1 MSRAAEKSVRSVRRM
16 SAFIF
21 VYTIALI
28 LVCFAAAMF
37 AVATYTVSRRRA
49 CLPQVAF
56 FGTYIVELCSIFFSE
71 WLAQNLPY
79 SSEAY
84 YQISDPVVRIATGA
98 VILHSLWVML
108 LDVLDVDDRRVRL
121 APTVAFLCA
130 STFVVVALP
139 TGAVRQWAFYTLRQ
153 AYIAF
158 GLIFSLVKYLTST
171 DDAYRRRLA
180 RHTHWYALLWVLLA
194 LIVAE
199 DVLVIL
205 VVPEPTAAG
214 AAALRYL
221 SERNFAENLM
231 MLVVAYHSI
240 RGSLETLALR
250 FREPPVAAAEGD
262 LARHVADA
270 LPAYASAKGLSRREQ
285 EVLALVVEGLDNRSI
300 AKRLVLSEGTIKT
313 HVHNIMKKTGT
324 ASRDELKQ
332 DFWSS

>member
-1 MSRAAEKSVRSVRRM
+1 M
-16 SAFIF
+16 
-21 VYTIALI
+21 
-28 LVCFAAAMF
+28 
-37 AVATYTVSRRRA
+37 
-49 CLPQVAF
+49 
-56 FGTYIVELCSIFFSE
+56 
-71 WLAQNLPY
+71 
-79 SSEAY
+79 
-84 YQISDPVVRIATGA
+84 
-98 VILHSLWVML
+98 
-108 LDVLDVDDRRVRL
+108 
-121 APTVAFLCA
+121 
-130 STFVVVALP
+130 
-139 TGAVRQWAFYTLRQ
+139 
-153 AYIAF
+153 
-158 GLIFSLVKYLTST
+158 KYLTST
-171 DDAYRRRLA
+171 DDAYRSRLA
-180 RHTHWYALLWVLLA
+180 RQSRWYALLWVLLA